1 MADIFV
7 TSKPRDVSK
16 GGSRGDVFIFS
27 HISVGSNPVHFQDRR
42 RHLVRAKKS
51 TYRVPRGR
59 HVGFRQLT
67 VTASTEKGQTR
78 ALLRVYMVVI
88 QQFPDLMR

>member
-27 HISVGSNPVHFQDRR
+27 HISVGSIQFITKTGGDISSEPRNVPTAS
-42 RHLVRAKKS
+42 LVADM
-51 TYRVPRGR
+51 
-59 HVGFRQLT
+59 FRQLA
-67 VTASTEKGQTR
+67 VTASTNTGQTR
-78 ALLRVYMVVI
+78 ASLRVYMLVVKR
-88 QQFPDLMR
+88 FLD